1 MQLQTQQVWPS
12 VDDMKKRTL
21 ALDKPISLP
30 QLRNTTSL
38 KNGDEL
44 FVYAAKKTLTHVDE
58 APLRD
63 RPAKRI
69 RH

>member
-30 QLRNTTSL
+30 QLRNMTSL

-44 FVYAAKKTLTHVDE
+44 FVYAAKKTLTVDE
-58 APLRD
+58 EPLRD

>member
-21 ALDKPISLP
+21 SLDKPISLP
-30 QLRNTTSL
+30 QLRNMTSL

-44 FVYAAKKTLTHVDE
+44 FVYAAKKNLTVDE
-58 APLRD
+58 EPLRD

>member
-1 MQLQTQQVWPS
+1 MQIQTQQVWPS

-44 FVYAAKKTLTHVDE
+44 FVYAAKKTLTVDE

>member
-1 MQLQTQQVWPS
+1 MQLQTQQVWPI
-12 VDDMKKRTL
+12 VDDMKKTL

-30 QLRNTTSL
+30 QLRNMTSL

-44 FVYAAKKTLTHVDE
+44 FVYAAKKNLTVDE
-58 APLRD
+58 EPLRD

>member
-30 QLRNTTSL
+30 QLRNITSL

-44 FVYAAKKTLTHVDE
+44 FVYAAKKNLTVDAE
-58 APLRD
+58 PLRD

>member
-30 QLRNTTSL
+30 QLRNMTSL

-44 FVYAAKKTLTHVDE
+44 FVYAAKKNLPVDE
-58 APLRD
+58 EPLRD